1 MSRFSNLYRKL
12 GLIKAIS
19 FYIKVKTKK
28 LGRLSF
34 HNLSKPFSIR
44 NNPYDYATFEE
55 VILNEAYN
63 IEVPFSP
70 EYIIDG
76 GGNIGLTACY
86 FATKYPKAIII
97 SVEPDAENYKTLK
110 TNTSAYK
117 KIIAIK
123 SGIWKKNSYLK
134 IIDSHVGNNAFTV
147 TESPEADE
155 QAIKAVGIYNLMIE
169 YNFPKIDILK
179 LDIEGSEKELFETNF
194 EDWLPKTKILII
206 ELHDAMKTGC
216 SKSVFNAISKY
227 DFSFSIKGENI
238 IFTNNAI
245 I

>member
-1 MSRFSNLYRKL
+1 
-12 GLIKAIS
+12 
-19 FYIKVKTKK
+19 
-28 LGRLSF
+28 
-34 HNLSKPFSIR
+34 
-44 NNPYDYATFEE
+44 
-55 VILNEAYN
+55 
-63 IEVPFSP
+63 
-70 EYIIDG
+70 
-76 GGNIGLTACY
+76 
-86 FATKYPKAIII
+86 
-97 SVEPDAENYKTLK
+97 
-110 TNTSAYK
+110 
-117 KIIAIK
+117 
-123 SGIWKKNSYLK
+123 
-134 IIDSHVGNNAFTV
+134 
-147 TESPEADE
+147 
-155 QAIKAVGIYNLMIE
+155 MIE